1 MRVAVIGAGIV
12 GVTTAFELARD
23 GQQVTVFE
31 RRASVAEEASFGH
44 AGLLSMADIGAWAS
58 ASLPAT
64 WLRQL
69 IGRPGALQLAR
80 PWSGQQM
87 AWLWRYWRAR
97 SAEQLMANHQRLHRL
112 ASYSKGRMQ
121 ALAAELELGHEQ
133 SQGCLVLL
141 RSAGDL
147 AAARSGLKLMADLG
161 LPFELVDAPQAR
173 QFEPG
178 LNSQM
183 ALHAAVHLP
192 QDGVGNCRQ
201 FAHLLRAQAQSLG
214 ARFQFQR
221 SVRKITAGPEPVV
234 HHAGSQPD
242 SPVLQEE
249 FDAVVICAALG
260 SVDLL
265 RPFGLRLPLAAVHGH
280 TITAPLQQV
289 DQQRHGG
296 PRSAVLDD
304 RHQITISRLGD
315 RVRVSGG
322 AELGGPLQQAREAT
336 IKRLYKVL
344 DDWYPGCAQMSKLQH
359 WNGARPSL
367 PDGPPL
373 VCASTAQG
381 VWLNLGHGANGWAL
395 ACGSARIL
403 ADKLAGRSAEIDTEG
418 LNLSRLLPT

>member
-23 GQQVTVFE
+23 GQKVTVFE

-44 AGLLSMADIGAWAS
+44 AGLLSTADMCAWAS
-58 ASLPAT
+58 ASLT
-64 WLRQL
+64 TTLVRQL
-69 IGRPGALQLAR
+69 TGRPGALQLAR
-80 PWSGQQM
+80 PWSGLPL

-97 SAEQLMANHQRLHRL
+97 SAEQLLANHQRLHRL
-112 ASYSKGRMQ
+112 ASYSQGRMQ
-121 ALAAELELGHEQ
+121 TLAAELELGHEQ

-147 AAARSGLKLMADLG
+147 AAARNGLKLMTDLG
-161 LPFELVDAPQAR
+161 LPFELVDAQQAR
-173 QFEPG
+173 QLEPG
-178 LNSQM
+178 LNPHM

-192 QDGVGNCRQ
+192 QAGVGNCRE
-201 FAHLLRAQAQSLG
+201 FAHLLRAQAQLLG

-221 SVRKITAGPEPVV
+221 MVLGITAGPEPVV
-234 HHAGSQPD
+234 RHAGSQPD

-296 PRSAVLDD
+296 PRSAVLDE
-304 RHQITISRLGD
+304 RHQVTISRLGD

-322 AELGGPLQQAREAT
+322 TELGGPLRQPRETT

-344 DDWYPGCAQMSKLQH
+344 DDWYPGCAQMSKLQR
-359 WNGARPSL
+359 WTGARPSL

-373 VCASTAQG
+373 VCASTVPG
-381 VWLNLGHGANGWAL
+381 VWLNLGHGGNGWAL
-395 ACGSARIL
+395 ACGSARVL
-403 ADKLAGRSAEIDTEG
+403 ADQVAGRSAEIDTEG
-418 LNLSRLLPT
+418 LTLSRLSPA